1 MARPPFGDSRTVGE
15 RINITPMGDSAY
27 GVEITEGDTTTGHK
41 VRVPAGMVEDLGLA
55 RIPEEDIVRESFE
68 FLLERE
74 PATSI
79 LGDFDLDRIAH
90 YFPEYY
96 DELRARLAP

>member
-1 MARPPFGDSRTVGE
+1 VG
-15 RINITPMGDSAY
+15 RAIDITPMEDGAY
-27 GVEITEGDTTTGHK
+27 GVQVSEGEATTSHR
-41 VRVPAGMVEDLGLA
+41 VRVPEAMLDDLGLGGA
-55 RIPEEDIVRESFE
+55 DREAVVRESFV

-79 LGDFDLDRIAH
+79 LEDFDLDRIAH

-96 DELRARLAP
+96 DELRARLS